1 MGIKDLA
8 FFLAEIKFKKY
19 YLSIPIL
26 SYLVI
31 LPIFYS
37 GFVDKTI
44 ESNCDK
50 GLVKNK
56 LVSDYSLMTK
66 KDLILEKSLELFSS
80 KGFKGT
86 STRSIADAAEV
97 SEGLIFKHFKSK
109 NGLLSELLKIGA
121 SKSTPEIEK
130 IRNSDDPKSM
140 ISSCI
145 RLFLNIKK
153 KDYPYWRL
161 YYASGFEDNGQT
173 IGLEPILKKTVME
186 AFKKLGYVNTSLEA
200 ELLLNSLDG
209 LMIKMLTAD
218 NYNPEPQVSLIL
230 KKYRLS

>member
-1 MGIKDLA
+1 
-8 FFLAEIKFKKY
+8 
-19 YLSIPIL
+19 
-26 SYLVI
+26 
-31 LPIFYS
+31 
-37 GFVDKTI
+37 
-44 ESNCDK
+44 
-50 GLVKNK
+50 
-56 LVSDYSLMTK
+56 MTK
-66 KDLILEKSLELFSS
+66 KELILEKSLELFSS

-109 NGLLSELLKIGA
+109 NGLLAELLKIGA

-130 IRNSDDPKSM
+130 IRNSNDPKAV
-140 ISSCI
+140 ISYCI
-145 RLFLNIKK
+145 KLFLNIKK
-153 KDYPYWRL
+153 EDYPYWRL
-161 YYASGFEDNGQT
+161 YYANGFEDNGQT

-230 KKYRLS
+230 KKYKLI

>member
-1 MGIKDLA
+1 
-8 FFLAEIKFKKY
+8 
-19 YLSIPIL
+19 
-26 SYLVI
+26 
-31 LPIFYS
+31 
-37 GFVDKTI
+37 
-44 ESNCDK
+44 
-50 GLVKNK
+50 
-56 LVSDYSLMTK
+56 MTK
-66 KDLILEKSLELFSS
+66 KELILKKSLQLFSS

-86 STRSIADAAEV
+86 STRSIADLAEV

-130 IRNSDDPKSM
+130 IKNSNDPKDM

-153 KDYPYWRL
+153 EDYPYWRL
-161 YYASGFEDNGQT
+161 YYANGFEENSQT
-173 IGLEPILKKTVME
+173 IGLEPLLKKTIMA
-186 AFKKLGYVNTSLEA
+186 AFKKLGHAKTELEA

-209 LMIKMLTAD
+209 LMIKMLTIN
-218 NYNPEPQVSLIL
+218 NYNPEAQVNLIL

>member
-1 MGIKDLA
+1 
-8 FFLAEIKFKKY
+8 
-19 YLSIPIL
+19 
-26 SYLVI
+26 
-31 LPIFYS
+31 
-37 GFVDKTI
+37 
-44 ESNCDK
+44 
-50 GLVKNK
+50 
-56 LVSDYSLMTK
+56 MTK

-109 NGLLSELLKIGA
+109 NGLLAELLKIGA

-130 IRNSDDPKSM
+130 IKNSNEPKAA

-153 KDYPYWRL
+153 EDYPYWRL
-161 YYASGFEDNGQT
+161 YYANGFEDNGQT

-186 AFKKLGYVNTSLEA
+186 AFRKLGYVNIGLEA

-209 LMIKMLTAD
+209 LMIKMLTASD
-218 NYNPEPQVSLIL
+218 YNPEAQVNLIL

>member
-1 MGIKDLA
+1 M
-8 FFLAEIKFKKY
+8 
-19 YLSIPIL
+19 S
-26 SYLVI
+26 
-31 LPIFYS
+31 
-37 GFVDKTI
+37 
-44 ESNCDK
+44 
-50 GLVKNK
+50 
-56 LVSDYSLMTK
+56 K

-130 IRNSDDPKSM
+130 IRNSDDPKTL
-140 ISSCI
+140 ISSSI
-145 RLFLNIKK
+145 KLFLKIRKE
-153 KDYPYWRL
+153 DYPYWIL
-161 YYASGFEDNGQT
+161 YYANGFEDNGQP
-173 IGLEPILKKTVME
+173 IGLEPILKKAVME
-186 AFKKLGYVNTSLEA
+186 AFKKLGYVNKELEA

-209 LMIKMLTAD
+209 LMIKMLTTSD
-218 NYNPEPQVSLIL
+218 YNPEPQVNLIL